1 MLPEEIEHICPDY
14 SLYGVKEA
22 YGFLTRGCVNR
33 CPWCVVPH
41 KEGEVRA
48 HADIEEFLDGHKHA
62 VLLDNNVL
70 ASEWGLM
77 QIEKIVRMGIRVD
90 FNQGLDARRIARTPE
105 IAALLAR
112 VKWIR
117 FLRMAYDSRAMQDDV
132 HKAIELLRKH
142 GVPARRLFFYVLIRD
157 DTEDALGRIRELKAL
172 GCQPFAQPYRDF
184 EHEGNPRGSNGG
196 WPTGAIANRCSTPW
210 IMRNTEKPN
219 LTIELMNRL
228 KIKYAVAYGFL
239 ATTAVALIA
248 SLFTGCHVYEHE
260 EVEIIR
266 CPVIEADTIDIPG
279 WDKEI
284 ATPNFNRCHDE
295 KTVDLAPGHAF
306 DARSLHRSGRDTG
319 SGARK
324 TIARQGRTASDDRA
338 AGRHPRNG

>member
-1 MLPEEIEHICPDY
+1 MRIGLVDVDGHNFPNIALMKLSAWHKCRGDTVEFADPAARRYDKVYMSKVFTFSRDCTDRYDCEVVRAGTGYRDYATILPEEIEHICPDY

-33 CPWCVVPH
+33 CSWCVVPH

-48 HADIEEFLDGHKHA
+48 HADIEEFLDGHKRA

-105 IAALLAR
+105 IAELLAR

-117 FLRMAYDSRAMQDDV
+117 FLRMAYDSSVMQDDV
-132 HKAIELLRKH
+132 HKAIELLCKH
-142 GVPARRLFFYVLIRD
+142 GVPARKLFFYVLIRD

-184 EHEGNPRGSNGG
+184 EHEG
-196 WPTGAIANRCSTPW
+196 
-210 IMRNTEKPN
+210 KPSR
-219 LTIELMNRL
+219 E
-228 KIKYAVAYGFL
+228 
-239 ATTAVALIA
+239 
-248 SLFTGCHVYEHE
+248 
-260 EVEIIR
+260 
-266 CPVIEADTIDIPG
+266 
-279 WDKEI
+279 
-284 ATPNFNRCHDE
+284 
-295 KTVDLAPGHAF
+295 
-306 DARSLHRSGRDTG
+306 
-319 SGARK
+319 
-324 TIARQGRTASDDRA
+324 
-338 AGRHPRNG
+338 